1 MPSVGHR
8 ANSVVSAGIIYRH
21 GQVLV
26 GQRREADRHA
36 LKWEF
41 PGGKVESGESPRQAL
56 VRELREELGI
66 DAIIGAELASYRHKY
81 PAADTV
87 RLLFFCV
94 PNFIGQLNNR
104 VYKQICWAGLDELE
118 AFDFLEGDIEF
129 VRQLA
134 RGVFEQQLEG

>member
-8 ANSVVSAGIIYRH
+8 ANSVVSAGIIYRR

-81 PAADTV
+81 PPADTV

-118 AFDFLEGDIEF
+118 AFDFLEGDIDF